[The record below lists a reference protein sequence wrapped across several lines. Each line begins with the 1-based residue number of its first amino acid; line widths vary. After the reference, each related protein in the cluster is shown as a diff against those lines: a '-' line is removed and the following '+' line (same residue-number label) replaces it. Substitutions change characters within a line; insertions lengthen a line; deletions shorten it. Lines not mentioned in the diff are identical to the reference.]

1 MAKSANQKLKLIYL
15 LDKFMQDT
23 DEQHGI
29 TIKEISEHLEK
40 YDIKSERKSLYD
52 DIDTLRNYGLDIVKE
67 KVDKQVYYKL
77 LSRDFE
83 LAELKLLVDSVQA
96 AKFITANKTNELIKK
111 LEGLASRYEAMDL
124 QRQVHVLN
132 RVKNPNERIY
142 LSVDALHKAI
152 HNDVQVTFKYA
163 EWNLKKELV
172 PKYDGRIYHVSP
184 WALTWDDENYY
195 LIGYDEDNEKIKHF
209 RVDKLMSLEE
219 TEEPRHGKKLFES
232 FDLAAYSKKMFGMYG
247 GVEERVRLK
256 VKNYLVGVMID
267 RFGKDIMIIPDKD
280 GEYFTTNVDVAVSNQ
295 FIGWLAGLGA
305 DIEVVAPAG
314 VREQVRD
321 YLADIAAKYKD

>member
-29 TIKEISEHLEK
+29 TIKEISEYLEK

-152 HNDVQVTFKYA
+152 HNDVQVTFQYA

-314 VREQVRD
+314 VRGQVRD
-321 YLADIAAKYKD
+321 YLADIAAKYID